1 MLMACRLRD
10 ESSRGD
16 AETLQSTN
24 WDAVVAV
31 VVDDYDVVDTSVQV
45 GIDRL
50 IDLSVD
56 VVG

>member
-1 MLMACRLRD
+1 MACRLRD

>member
-1 MLMACRLRD
+1 MLMAYRLRD

-24 WDAVVAV
+24 WDAVVAAV
-31 VVDDYDVVDTSVQV
+31 VCDYDVVDTSVQV

-50 IDLSVD
+50 IDLSVG